1 MVTAAQPLPRH
12 SSIDTN
18 AGPSPSSL
26 PKPVQGIVVEGAADV
41 NARTLPLGFG
51 SAVYVGDLTK
61 AGKASALQLPNK
73 TRLVNACSDIPLKDF
88 KP

>member
-1 MVTAAQPLPRH
+1 MQA
-12 SSIDTN
+12 
-18 AGPSPSSL
+18 PSPSSL
-26 PKPVQGIVVEGAADV
+26 PKPVQGIVVEGAADL

-51 SAVYVGDLTK
+51 YAVYVGDLTK